1 MFHMLTTI
9 PQRRYSAQCRI
20 ILICNSPSKIIEP
33 VRSRCLSI
41 RIPAPSHDD
50 IVQLLMQVAKRE
62 SCQCPFELAM
72 KVSLHSDRNVRRAV
86 MMLEAARVQVA
97 PSSQMLASQ
106 PVQVPDWE
114 IYITKLAREIMAEQ
128 TPSKLLQAREMLY
141 ELLVN
146 CIPGDV
152 IMTTLVNELMKAM
165 DDSLKH
171 EVAHWAAYYE
181 HRLCQGSKDIFHL
194 EAFVAKF
201 MAVYKKWLISLFG

>member
-1 MFHMLTTI
+1 M
-9 PQRRYSAQCRI
+9 
-20 ILICNSPSKIIEP
+20 
-33 VRSRCLSI
+33 RSRCLSI
-41 RIPAPSHDD
+41 RIPAPAHEDLA
-50 IVQLLMQVAKRE
+50 QLLMQVAKRE
-62 SCQCPFELAM
+62 SVQCPYELAM

-97 PSSQMLASQ
+97 PSSQLMAAQ
-106 PVQVPDWE
+106 PVQLPDWE

-128 TPSKLLQAREMLY
+128 TPSKLLQARDMLY

-152 IMTTLVNELMKAM
+152 IMTTLVSELMKAL